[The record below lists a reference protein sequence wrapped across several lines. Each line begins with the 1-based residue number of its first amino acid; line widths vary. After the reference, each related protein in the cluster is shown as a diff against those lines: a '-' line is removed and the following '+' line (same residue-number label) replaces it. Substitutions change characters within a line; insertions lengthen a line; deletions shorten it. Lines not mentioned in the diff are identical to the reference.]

1 MNKKS
6 YFFSILTVSLLFI
19 FALSAGEAKEA
30 SEQLDD
36 FFPEKNFVFDKV
48 VEGTQ
53 VEHDF
58 KVLNRGSATL
68 KIERVKTG

>member
-1 MNKKS
+1 MSKKS
-6 YFFSILTVSLLFI
+6 YFFSILTVSILFI
-19 FALSAGEAKEA
+19 FALSAGEAKEK

-48 VEGTQ
+48 VDGTQ
-53 VEHDF
+53 VAHDF
-58 KVLNRGSATL
+58 KVLNKGSAPL